1 MILHIQPIPKF
12 QPFELPQMSSLRE
25 LAAKISRL
33 ADQLEDHRTTV
44 DSEPTAP
51 RQWLQDLPK
60 TLELDRLELVD
71 ILQEMKRE
79 VQTVESTLSE
89 YTYTVSECLH
99 HHSHCTQIDL
109 KRLKYA
115 DLASLLVIHQFKVA
129 QNVPKSGSITYR
141 HLAQLCGTEE
151 STLHRV
157 LRYAMTN
164 VMFHEP
170 EPGHVAHT
178 ELSLH
183 LTQPDTID
191 GLGMLLGEMMPAFLK
206 LPAAFEKFPRPD
218 EPQDTAYSIA
228 NGTELPFYRFLEEHH
243 PDRGRRFGAAMRYYA
258 RRQDLDHRYLYEL
271 FPWREYDGEATVAVD
286 IGGGQGT
293 ASVHFARYTKE
304 MRFVVQD
311 LPKTVAAGEALLP
324 AELKPRIDF
333 VAHDFF
339 TEQPVRGADI
349 YILKWIMHNWSDKYC
364 LRILRALVPALKTG
378 AKVLLF
384 EYVLHDEPDSK
395 WSTKWLV

>member
-1 MILHIQPIPKF
+1 MILHVQPIPKF

-271 FPWREYDGEATVAVD
+271 FPWRKYDGEATVAVD